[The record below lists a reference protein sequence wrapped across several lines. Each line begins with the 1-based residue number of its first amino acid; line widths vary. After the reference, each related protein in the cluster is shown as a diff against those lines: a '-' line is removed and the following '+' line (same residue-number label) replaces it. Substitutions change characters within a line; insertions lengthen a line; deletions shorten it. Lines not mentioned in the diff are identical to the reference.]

1 MYDFSEVELAV
12 FLSNVVNLFN
22 DTLKAIYGISSFRFF
37 MVVGVFL
44 MVVSLLVR
52 MLRIDKKGRL

>member
-37 MVVGVFL
+37 MVVAVFL

>member
-37 MVVGVFL
+37 MVVAVFL
-44 MVVSLLVR
+44 MVVSLLSR
-52 MLRIDKKGRL
+52 MIRMDKRGRL